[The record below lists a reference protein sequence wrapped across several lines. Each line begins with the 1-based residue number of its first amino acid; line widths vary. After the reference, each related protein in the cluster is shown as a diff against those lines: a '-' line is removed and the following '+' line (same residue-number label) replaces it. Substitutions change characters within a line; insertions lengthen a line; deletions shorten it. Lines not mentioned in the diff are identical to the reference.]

1 MIINSHYI
9 NNLSTNLIIISRWT
23 PPQPGTEYRNLTS
36 RRDLQVNMISPVLI
50 KQESPTVSRWSSLS
64 SSPISAPCPT
74 MADKHWCNWN
84 TESRGNSSYSERERA
99 LVHPWQSHGAVLSLH
114 TGPRCLW
121 CMALFPFL
129 SHQSNIIDSEGRVM
143 FYKVKHING
152 FHCTLRC
159 LDVLGS
165 VSGGLK

>member
-1 MIINSHYI
+1 MNTSWNWNRIQELNVSQRFTSKHYQHCAYEVGKLDGI
-9 NNLSTNLIIISRWT
+9 
-23 PPQPGTEYRNLTS
+23 QME
-36 RRDLQVNMISPVLI
+36 
-50 KQESPTVSRWSSLS
+50 LS
-64 SSPISAPCPT
+64 SAPAPFQPHVLEK
-74 MADKHWCNWN
+74 ADKHWCNWN
-84 TESRGNSSYSERERA
+84 TESGGNSSYSERERA
-99 LVHPWQSHGAVLSLH
+99 LVHPQRSHGAALSLH

-121 CMALFPFL
+121 CMALFPSL
-129 SHQSNIIDSEGRVM
+129 SHQSYIIDSEGRVM